1 MSLSN
6 NGEKQLIQDLVVSYS
21 MGQLAQPY
29 SFVSQV
35 GITTHY
41 DWVWECHRYATKT
54 YEYRGMGYD
63 DAKAKAQSIIESY
76 TRSKY
81 DSVFN
86 VDDGVF
92 EDRYIGR
99 RLQTSVSVQQ
109 MAGCM
114 YKVVVQVNEDDMKLQ
129 KPDDVNFTQAFSNED
144 SRTYDF

>member
-1 MSLSN
+1 MSLSKQ
-6 NGEKQLIQDLVVSYS
+6 GEKQLIQDLVVSYS
-21 MGQLAQPY
+21 MRQLDQPY
-29 SFVSQV
+29 SYVTQV

-54 YEYRGMGYD
+54 YEYRGMSYD
-63 DAKAKAQSIIESY
+63 DAKEKAQSIVSSY

-86 VDDGVF
+86 SDDGVF

-109 MAGCM
+109 MVGCM
-114 YKVVVQVNEDDMKLQ
+114 YKIVVQVNEDDMKLQ
-129 KPDDVNFTQAFSNED
+129 KPDDVNFTQAFSNEN